1 MPHPAEVN
9 QLEFGNDLPEHVLQA
24 MRDEQERWRNDFR
37 TFGPHVVGMDTLKPR
52 VREAVRRAIL
62 EHEQKSQQNG

>member
-1 MPHPAEVN
+1 MSHPAEVN
-9 QLEFGNDLPEHVLQA
+9 KLEFGDDTPEYVLKA

-52 VREAVRRAIL
+52 VREAARRAIR
-62 EHEQKSQQNG
+62 EHEEKQQQPE